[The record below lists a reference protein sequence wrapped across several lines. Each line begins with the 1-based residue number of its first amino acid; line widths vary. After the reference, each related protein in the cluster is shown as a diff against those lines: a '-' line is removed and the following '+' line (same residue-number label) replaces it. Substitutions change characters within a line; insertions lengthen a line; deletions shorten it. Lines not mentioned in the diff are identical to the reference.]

1 MLVAGLSYP
10 LCGVPRVG
18 EHRQVVLSVFSAVTS
33 VLEKVSPWIRLDPTK
48 SEYDVWYDD
57 EAGQTNVTISEGT
70 LDYATDS
77 LSPEPVGTAAVE
89 V

>member
-1 MLVAGLSYP
+1 M
-10 LCGVPRVG
+10 
-18 EHRQVVLSVFSAVTS
+18 FSAVTS

-48 SEYDVWYDD
+48 SEYDVWYDVWYDD
-57 EAGQTNVTISEGT
+57 EAGQTNLTISEGT

>member
-18 EHRQVVLSVFSAVTS
+18 EHRQVVLG
-33 VLEKVSPWIRLDPTK
+33 VLRGDVGVGEGQPLDRLDPTK

>member
-1 MLVAGLSYP
+1 
-10 LCGVPRVG
+10 
-18 EHRQVVLSVFSAVTS
+18 VFSAVTS